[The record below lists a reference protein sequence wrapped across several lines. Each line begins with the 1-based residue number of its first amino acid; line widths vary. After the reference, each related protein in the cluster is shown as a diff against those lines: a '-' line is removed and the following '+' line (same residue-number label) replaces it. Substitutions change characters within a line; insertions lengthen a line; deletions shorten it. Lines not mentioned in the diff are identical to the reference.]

1 MTSLPKLHLS
11 PFVLSTVMFDS
22 SNSVGDQEG
31 FLIGRAQRCIRR
43 EISDHSMY
51 NTEEDLIIS
60 IYSCV
65 PCGSFLSFYDSCGN
79 VDESAVRE
87 CLGERIDSVV
97 GWYRYRRNV
106 VAFPSARE
114 MIVHRNLKQLFPE
127 NVFFN
132 DENII
137 FAVFGSACY
146 PSIATHTYD
155 YAFYVQKA
163 ESFRALHITLLNL
176 GDTKTEYRG
185 GSLSGSFINSNNF
198 NSILEYPWDFSCC
211 WQTEDAVQNM
221 HRMLREKC
229 DSLAEELAA
238 SESVNS
244 IIEQEVQKLDSELQN
259 LTIEALEP
267 EPEPK
272 PESGPSCESEPS
284 ISHEPQP
291 GHSTKP
297 QPGSSSEPQPGPS
310 HEPQPGPSH
319 EPQPGPSHEPQ
330 PGTSRESESAR
341 STKKAL
347 NQENCEN
354 IPPDHA
360 YISLT
365 GKKGK
370 LFGKRNLKDL
380 VDLNDELHPLYGKYF
395 PQNRIQEPG
404 CSYFSGEASGI
415 NYNFLPPKKKIKV
428 ILQERRRILDH
439 DYEALSDDEPPQQF
453 MPETDEESP
462 ETCETSFV
470 SSDTVGYAQEGE
482 IQLSQKDFESSNI
495 VGSLMSCKSG
505 STDKQKNNEEPKI
518 KVVFFETQKNICDYN
533 YEGDPPDANICPEA
547 IVEEVVES
555 VLREEPELDSESVLN
570 PIFKA
575 NNIYEDKDD
584 EPKNNNTEK
593 GQAEEG

>member
-51 NTEEDLIIS
+51 STEEDLIIS

-87 CLGERIDSVV
+87 CLGERMDSVV
-97 GWYRYRRNV
+97 GWYRYRRNI

-114 MIVHRNLKQLFPE
+114 MIVHRNLKQMFPE

-163 ESFRALHITLLNL
+163 ESFRSLHITLLNL

-185 GSLSGSFINSNNF
+185 GSLSGSFIDSNNF
-198 NSILEYPWDFSCC
+198 NSVLEYPWDFSCC

-221 HRMLREKC
+221 HRMLREKF

-244 IIEQEVQKLDSELQN
+244 IIEQEVLKLDSELQS

-272 PESGPSCESEPS
+272 PES
-284 ISHEPQP
+284 

-330 PGTSRESESAR
+330 PGPSYEPQPGPSYEPQPGPSYEPQPGP
-341 STKKAL
+341 SYEP
-347 NQENCEN
+347 QPGPSYEPQPGPSYE
-354 IPPDHA
+354 PQPGPSYEPQPGPSYEPQPDHT

-404 CSYFSGEASGI
+404 CSYFSREVSGI
-415 NYNFLPPKKKIKV
+415 SYNFLPPKKKIKV
-428 ILQERRRILDH
+428 ILKERRRILDH
-439 DYEALSDDEPPQQF
+439 DYEALSYDEPPQQF

-482 IQLSQKDFESSNI
+482 IQLR
-495 VGSLMSCKSG
+495 
-505 STDKQKNNEEPKI
+505 
-518 KVVFFETQKNICDYN
+518 
-533 YEGDPPDANICPEA
+533 DPPDANICPEA

-575 NNIYEDKDD
+575 NNIYDDKDD

-593 GQAEEG
+593 GQVKEG